1 MYASRRPAPRKLQ
14 LSQDGGKSMSILLL
28 NTVGE
33 QAPVRYAL

>member
-1 MYASRRPAPRKLQ
+1 MRVDVPRQ
-14 LSQDGGKSMSILLL
+14 RVRSARQDGGKSMSILLL